1 MVNSLENNTE
11 LKKELENFGLIAR
24 ARELH
29 SELGD
34 DAALSYLKSSYRLL
48 SKVYHPDMNPGKR
61 ESAKI
66 KQQRLN
72 RLNRLIHQMKDQEL
86 IEIIRKGAPKE
97 DKRKKKILVVED
109 DNNVLNLIKEIFL
122 LEGYD
127 VRCAVDG
134 VTGYEDFLKFKP
146 DLVLTDVVM
155 PNMSGVELA
164 GKIREKNPRVRV
176 VYISG
181 FLGADGIKRQL
192 DRETLR
198 YGYPAISKPFKISKI
213 TGLINNYIKD
223 NKEEERTIS
232 FFA

>member
-1 MVNSLENNTE
+1 MVNSMKNDNELE
-11 LKKELENFGLIAR
+11 KELENFGLIAR
-24 ARELH
+24 AREIH
-29 SELGD
+29 SEFGD
-34 DAALSYLKSSYRLL
+34 SAALSYLRSSYRLL
-48 SKVYHPDMNPGKR
+48 SKVYHPDMNPGMR

-72 RLNRLIHQMKDQEL
+72 RVNRLIHQMKDQEI

-97 DKRKKKILVVED
+97 DKRKILLVED
-109 DNNVLNLIKEIFL
+109 DNEVLNLIKEIFL

-134 VTGYEDFLKFKP
+134 VTGYEVFLKFKP

-181 FLGADGIKRQL
+181 FLGADRIKRKL

-198 YGYPAISKPFKISKI
+198 YGYRAISKPFE
-213 TGLINNYIKD
+213 INKMTEMVNDYIKD
-223 NKEEERTIS
+223 NRDEERTIS

>member
-1 MVNSLENNTE
+1 MVNSMKNDNELE
-11 LKKELENFGLIAR
+11 KELENFGLIAR
-24 ARELH
+24 AREIH
-29 SELGD
+29 SEFGD
-34 DAALSYLKSSYRLL
+34 SAVLSYLRSSYRLL
-48 SKVYHPDMNPGKR
+48 SKVYHPDMNPGMR

-72 RLNRLIHQMKDQEL
+72 RVNRLIHQMKDQEI

-97 DKRKKKILVVED
+97 DKRKILLVED
-109 DNNVLNLIKEIFL
+109 DNEVLNLIKEIFL

-134 VTGYEDFLKFKP
+134 VTGYEVFLKFKP

-181 FLGADGIKRQL
+181 FLGADRIKRKL

-198 YGYPAISKPFKISKI
+198 YGYRAISKPFE
-213 TGLINNYIKD
+213 INKMTEMVNDYIKD
-223 NKEEERTIS
+223 NRDEERTIS

>member
-1 MVNSLENNTE
+1 MVNSMKNDNELE
-11 LKKELENFGLIAR
+11 KELENFGLIAR
-24 ARELH
+24 AREIH

-34 DAALSYLKSSYRLL
+34 DAVLSYLRSSYRLL
-48 SKVYHPDMNPGKR
+48 SKVYHPDMNPGMR
-61 ESAKI
+61 ESSKI

-72 RLNRLIHQMKDQEL
+72 RVNRLIHQMKDQEI
-86 IEIIRKGAPKE
+86 IEIIRKGAQKE
-97 DKRKKKILVVED
+97 DKRKILIVED
-109 DNNVLNLIKEIFL
+109 DNEVLNLIKEIFL

-155 PNMSGVELA
+155 PNMSGIELA

-181 FLGADGIKRQL
+181 FFGADRIKRKL

-198 YGYPAISKPFKISKI
+198 YGYPAISKPFEISKM
-213 TGLINNYIKD
+213 TEVVNDYIKD
-223 NKEEERTIS
+223 NRDEERTIS